1 MDDHPEPPE
10 VPMAPI
16 DSTLGLIFP
25 EDRNQDGRLGGT
37 ENKEPY
43 ITTIVRVMLNTNKT
57 QKSSTSHQLFIEKEG
72 DDDQNS
78 WRYLTPE
85 EIERGY
91 ADFEIN
97 IRKDFGNTIRIK
109 TQETFSYYP
118 YGVSWPSPQTK
129 EIVAE
134 ASGNL
139 FIESLPKMEIKKVD
153 ISFIED
159 INNDHILTQKEN
171 NKDWR
176 LDETTLRVK
185 IPKYSLVG
193 DYIIVTKRG
202 DPTAILATRYLE
214 EETIEEGYVNF
225 SLDIEG
231 GKNFG
236 VSVHAERDGVRH
248 SNIASKTIFV
258 EAPTYV
264 KLTPADIIFSED
276 TNSDGHLTPAENNKW
291 KNYTSLTIKSR
302 VANLP
307 SF

>member
-1 MDDHPEPPE
+1 MKVKWGGGGAPKVGDSTLAPSPIITSSNIGPSTKIPEKNTSIVFEPDEGMDDHPETPE

-16 DSTLGLIFP
+16 DSTLGLVFP

-118 YGVSWPSPQTK
+118 YGVSWPEPQTK

-134 ASGNL
+134 ASGDL
-139 FIESLPKMEIKKVD
+139 FIEPLPQMEIKKVD

-159 INNDHILTQKEN
+159 INNNHILTQKEN

-176 LDETTLRVK
+176 LDETTLKVK

-193 DYIIVTKRG
+193 DYIVVTKRG
-202 DPTAILATRYLE
+202 DPTTILAKRYLE
-214 EETIEEGYVNF
+214 EDTIEEGYVNF

-236 VSVHAERDGVRH
+236 VSVYAERDGVRTRIGNT
-248 SNIASKTIFV
+248 SCAFV
-258 EAPTYV
+258 
-264 KLTPADIIFSED
+264 F
-276 TNSDGHLTPAENNKW
+276 
-291 KNYTSLTIKSR
+291 
-302 VANLP
+302 
-307 SF
+307 